1 MVNFLAEL
9 KRRSIF
15 RVGAAY
21 AVVAW
26 VLLQLAATI
35 SPIFDLPP
43 WVARTVVLVLAI
55 GFPVALI
62 FAWVHQ
68 LSPET
73 DTVARPSAS
82 KLDWALIGALL
93 VVIALVSYQQLS
105 PSRTVI
111 TAERPQEGVEAAR
124 AASATEA
131 GAISLAV
138 LPFANLSGD
147 ASQEFFSD
155 GMTEEITSVLAKI
168 PDLLVVGRTSAFQFK
183 GQNQDLRAIGQAL
196 SATHLLEGSVRKEG
210 NRLRITAQL
219 IQAESGVH
227 VWTESYDRELTGVF
241 AIQEDI
247 AAAIA
252 GALKMPLGLAP
263 GQTLV
268 SLRPKDEETY
278 ELFLRGPCRL
288 ACPPRGRG
296 RGVPGTGGRARS
308 ELRAQLAISLSSAR
322 SG

>member
-1 MVNFLAEL
+1 MVNFIAEL
-9 KRRSIF
+9 RRRSIF

-26 VLLQLAATI
+26 VLLQLAANI
-35 SPIFDLPP
+35 SPILDLPP
-43 WVARTVVLVLAI
+43 WVARTVVFLLII

-73 DTVARPSAS
+73 GTPARAS
-82 KLDWALIGALL
+82 TGTFDWALMA
-93 VVIALVSYQQLS
+93 ALVIVSALIVYQQLA
-105 PSRTVI
+105 PSRTLT
-111 TAERPQEGVEAAR
+111 TAEAPQKGVAAAR

-219 IQAESGVH
+219 IQAENGVH
-227 VWTESYDRELTGVF
+227 VWTESYNRELTGVF

-252 GALKMPLGLAP
+252 GALKMPLGTCAGPDSRLAP
-263 GQTLV
+263 SQ
-268 SLRPKDEETY
+268 
-278 ELFLRGPCRL
+278 
-288 ACPPRGRG
+288 GRG
-296 RGVPGTGGRARS
+296 D
-308 ELRAQLAISLSSAR
+308 L
-322 SG
+322 